1 MNTSKTRILKNLNK
15 AKKIKNSFIT
25 RENIRNHVSFKS
37 VGKKS
42 INNNSIESPL
52 TSLRK
57 HFRTKTNKLNQK
69 KTSETLNTEND
80 NKSNDNDNLKPNDY
94 EDLFF
99 FFLLHIGKIDYFE
112 NILMQKKERRIN
124 NNYYFMNIY
133 DSLAGEKMYWNNFY
147 FPKYVYILFYLKS
160 RILQKEII
168 KYSIS
173 KGKEIMD
180 VINSYNKKY
189 TSFIQIKNWKLKP
202 AEAYMNYEKINKDRK
217 AEIENNNKNNL
228 SKITNFTDF
237 VIRTDNRGKGK
248 TLIFLGKTI
257 NIYIDDIEKYQ
268 NKNNGISMA
277 AEDSEFNTKV
287 KNEVVYTFDDVAIK
301 NFKENS
307 TVNNKH
313 ISKIKINFPK
323 KENILNL
330 SKEKY
335 QKINKTIKN
344 LNLKNPRF
352 KYKDKFININNRK
365 IKRNL
370 FTNYMKDSNKL
381 PLIKLSK
388 KKFQENTELND
399 SKKIKNNLTFLQE
412 NKIKKLIKQNEPK
425 KKIKINFNSLYN
437 FDGEERKNNNKTII
451 NFFSKKDN
459 DFYYY

>member
-1 MNTSKTRILKNLNK
+1 MNNTKTRILKSLNK
-15 AKKIKNSFIT
+15 DKKLKNSFIT
-25 RENIRNHVSFKS
+25 DNRINNHVSFKS
-37 VGKKS
+37 VGKNN
-42 INNNSIESPL
+42 INNNSIESSM
-52 TSLRK
+52 TSFRK
-57 HFRTKTNKLNQK
+57 HFRAKTNKLNQK
-69 KTSETLNTEND
+69 KASETINTDND
-80 NKSNDNDNLKPNDY
+80 NKSNDNDNLNPNDY

-99 FFLLHIGKIDYFE
+99 FFLLHLEKIDYFE

-124 NNYYFMNIY
+124 HNYYFMNIF
-133 DSLAGEKMYWNNFY
+133 DSLTGEKTYWNNFY
-147 FPKYVYILFYLKS
+147 FPKYVYMLFYLKS

-173 KGKEIMD
+173 KGREIMD

-202 AEAYMNYEKINKDRK
+202 VEAYINYEKINKNRK

-277 AEDSEFNTKV
+277 AQDSEFNTKV
-287 KNEVVYTFDDVAIK
+287 KNEVVYTFDDIAIK
-301 NFKENS
+301 NRKGNL

-313 ISKIKINFPK
+313 TNKINFPK
-323 KENILNL
+323 KENNLKL

-335 QKINKTIKN
+335 KKINKAIKCLN
-344 LNLKNPRF
+344 LNKSRF
-352 KYKDKFININNRK
+352 KFKDKIININK
-365 IKRNL
+365 KEIKKNL
-370 FTNYMKDSNKL
+370 FNNYMKDAYKL

-388 KKFQENTELND
+388 KKSQENTELIETTKPN
-399 SKKIKNNLTFLQE
+399 KNLTFLQE
-412 NKIKKLIKQNEPK
+412 HKIKKIFKPNFIKKNN
-425 KKIKINFNSLYN
+425 KIDFNSFNNLES
-437 FDGEERKNNNKTII
+437 DERKNNNKTII
-451 NFFSKKDN
+451 NFFSKRDN
-459 DFYYY
+459 DFYY

>member
-15 AKKIKNSFIT
+15 VRKLKHSFIT
-25 RENIRNHVSFKS
+25 DNMIHNHISFKS
-37 VGKKS
+37 VGKNN
-42 INNNSIESPL
+42 INDNTNISIESSL
-52 TSLRK
+52 ASLRK

-69 KTSETLNTEND
+69 KASEIKNIDTD
-80 NKSNDNDNLKPNDY
+80 NKSNDDDNLKPDDY

-112 NILMQKKERRIN
+112 DILMHKKERRIN

-133 DSLAGEKMYWNNFY
+133 DSLTGEKTYWNNFY

-202 AEAYMNYEKINKDRK
+202 VEAYINYEKINKNRK

-268 NKNNGISMA
+268 NKNILLMMLRL
-277 AEDSEFNTKV
+277 
-287 KNEVVYTFDDVAIK
+287 
-301 NFKENS
+301 
-307 TVNNKH
+307 
-313 ISKIKINFPK
+313 KI
-323 KENILNL
+323 
-330 SKEKY
+330 
-335 QKINKTIKN
+335 
-344 LNLKNPRF
+344 LKGTQQLI
-352 KYKDKFININNRK
+352 INI
-365 IKRNL
+365 
-370 FTNYMKDSNKL
+370 
-381 PLIKLSK
+381 LIKL
-388 KKFQENTELND
+388 
-399 SKKIKNNLTFLQE
+399 
-412 NKIKKLIKQNEPK
+412 KLILQK
-425 KKIKINFNSLYN
+425 KKIF
-437 FDGEERKNNNKTII
+437 
-451 NFFSKKDN
+451 
-459 DFYYY
+459 